1 MPSRVGETVSAGEQ
15 GAKLQD
21 FVAYSPS
28 GADVE
33 ASGSARGLK
42 WNPFITGLNAIGRNR
57 APSVSADANREL
69 RCESL
74 PFSGLQLDSRA
85 DS

>member
-1 MPSRVGETVSAGEQ
+1 MSSRVGETVSAGEQ

-33 ASGSARGLK
+33 ASGSARFK
-42 WNPFITGLNAIGRNR
+42 VESFIEFGAGTVRQTQGM
-57 APSVSADANREL
+57 
-69 RCESL
+69 
-74 PFSGLQLDSRA
+74 LD
-85 DS
+85 